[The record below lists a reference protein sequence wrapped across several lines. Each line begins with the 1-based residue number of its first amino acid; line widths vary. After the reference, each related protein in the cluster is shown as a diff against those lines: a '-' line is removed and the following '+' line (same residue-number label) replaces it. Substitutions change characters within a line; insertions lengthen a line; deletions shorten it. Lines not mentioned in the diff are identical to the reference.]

1 MHNYFETIAMLS
13 DECYMLTSFQ
23 FQVPES
29 ETIWLETSDRM
40 GFTLE
45 SHVGIISFKY
55 VNERNIIFR
64 DTISPETGEDDFPE
78 VGHSYQFDSTSL
90 PAVWSIGVVIKKGN

>member
-1 MHNYFETIAMLS
+1 MLS
-13 DECYMLTSFQ
+13 DECNTLTSFQ

-45 SHVGIISFKY
+45 SHVGIISFSY
-55 VNERNIIFR
+55 VNARYTTFR
-64 DTISPETGEDDFPE
+64 DILNPETGEDDFPE
-78 VGHSYQFDSTSL
+78 VGNSYQFDSTSL